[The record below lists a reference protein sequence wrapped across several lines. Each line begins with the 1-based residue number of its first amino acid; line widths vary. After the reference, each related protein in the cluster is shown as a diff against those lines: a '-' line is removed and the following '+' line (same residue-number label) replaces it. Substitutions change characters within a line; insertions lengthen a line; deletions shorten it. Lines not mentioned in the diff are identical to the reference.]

1 MFFSSTLGLGTGP
14 LELGKLAT
22 KVEFWEI
29 SHFIKPFRLE
39 VCLRYLNNYNNK
51 WMPVLSIGKIK
62 YMITLHKKISYNFFS
77 SKFWIGKFFRQFWEI
92 LRKFGL
98 APNWVQKNTVIISI
112 LKFSAHIVIN
122 SNIFICKQCMYMC
135 LYIRQQFI
143 KVYKIHRINLWQ
155 KLPVLSLGPRVK
167 QYHTWLQSM

>member
-29 SHFIKPFRLE
+29 SHFNKPFRLE
-39 VCLRYLNNYNNK
+39 CLRYLNNYNNK

-62 YMITLHKKISYNFFS
+62 YMITLHKKISYNFFFRNFGLGNFS
-77 SKFWIGKFFRQFWEI
+77 GNFGKFWGNSDWPQIGSK
-92 LRKFGL
+92 
-98 APNWVQKNTVIISI
+98 KNTVIISI

-143 KVYKIHRINLWQ
+143 KVYKIHTINLWQ